1 MLTLAEI
8 NQAQAEELLDLFADG
23 KLIESV
29 NTSLALHLAEIS
41 RDLGRDALVG
51 RLLDHAVKVAAD
63 PEDQGWCQF
72 ELMKHQGV
80 DKDQFIG
87 LAVAS
92 EKEGMPGLAAGIF
105 HHVSLL
111 TLGSEEAGL
120 FANRSM
126 RLREEAEDT
135 EGMIYGHALLAHIA
149 KTEGDF
155 EKSQLHLQKRLDIIP
170 ETEKFEL
177 MEAMADLA
185 HSYSSLGELEQ
196 AQALLIDS
204 LKIAVE
210 IDELSGIL
218 VARWGLADLAEIS
231 DQPDEAMVQLSDIM
245 TAFMEAGAVVP
256 EPVRERI
263 SKLTSQQ

>member
-1 MLTLAEI
+1 MAEM
-8 NQAQAEELLDLFADG
+8 NQAQAEELLEMFADG

-29 NTSLALHLAEIS
+29 NTSLALHLVDLA

-51 RLLDHAVKVAAD
+51 RLLDHAVKVSTN

-72 ELMKHQGV
+72 ELMKHKGGS
-80 DKDQFIG
+80 KDELIG
-87 LAVAS
+87 LGVAS
-92 EKEGMPGLAAGIF
+92 EKEGLPGLAAGIF
-105 HHVSLL
+105 HHVSLM
-111 TLGSEEAGL
+111 TLGSEEASL

-126 RLREEAEDT
+126 RLREEAEDL

-149 KTEGDF
+149 KSEGDF

-170 ETEKFEL
+170 ETEKFER
-177 MEAMADLA
+177 MEALADLA

-196 AQALLIDS
+196 AQSLLIDS
-204 LKIAVE
+204 LKIATE
-210 IDELSGIL
+210 LDELSGIL

-231 DQPDEAMVQLSDIM
+231 NQPDEAMVQLSDIM
-245 TAFMEAGAVVP
+245 TIFMEAGAVVP

-263 SKLTSQQ
+263 SKLTSE